1 MMVFI
6 DYVTSNLS
14 FLERKS
20 AAYWK
25 NNVTFGCVHPKSNLV
40 SYLSSPCNIRK
51 VRIDPQ
57 LSHCCDL

>member
-51 VRIDPQ
+51 VN
-57 LSHCCDL
+57 